1 MSLKPFFAKLNRRDT
16 RLIPRFSPAVKF
28 FIFLFFVITSVFFIG
43 RSLAQTNVLRD
54 NVNAWKTGGNL
65 NTWLGQDSL
74 QINAVGLLDALT
86 DIKNAPADI
95 INGISYGQKL
105 PFWIPGGLLGSA
117 TNTIASLYNPPASG
131 IEYLA
136 QMKDNFLGKPAYA
149 QNGGIGFQG
158 LQPILP
164 IWKAFRNMVYIL
176 SSIVFIIIGVMIML
190 RVKISPQAVI
200 NLQNAIPQLIT
211 ALILVT
217 FSYAIAGLIIDF
229 MYVIQSLVLAL
240 IFSGVGKN
248 LSDNLLNFNIF
259 STDFAALSNF
269 NLGTFFLTATAN
281 ISVKIIILIGVALGA
296 AIGAIVGLVVPVGGQ
311 VIGAGLGAG
320 LGAVLFALIISI
332 ILITTLVKFLF
343 GLVKC
348 YISLIIKIVTG
359 PLEIGM
365 GALPNSKIGFGS
377 WLMDIIANISVFPIS
392 LIFLILFNVIAQSS
406 AGLWTPGII
415 GITGVSGLMPLIIS
429 LGGLMLLPKLP
440 EMIPEFIF
448 KIKPSPWGKAI
459 GEPLAKFGQTVE
471 AGTNQAIHNKL
482 NAAWDTNIKTGTN
495 QDPRSRSGK
504 YLGDIMELLGKAR
517 SH

>member
-259 STDFAALSNF
+259 STDFAA
-269 NLGTFFLTATAN
+269 
-281 ISVKIIILIGVALGA
+281 ALGDYLK
-296 AIGAIVGLVVPVGGQ
+296 VMTQ
-311 VIGAGLGAG
+311 VIQNKRQGVIDKYIGDGIMALWNAPTP
-320 LGAVLFALIISI
+320 LPNHAQIACQAVLDCHTALQELFSSPQWSHRPHFE
-332 ILITTLVKFLF
+332 TL
-343 GLVKC
+343 
-348 YISLIIKIVTG
+348 S
-359 PLEIGM
+359 
-365 GALPNSKIGFGS
+365 
-377 WLMDIIANISVFPIS
+377 
-392 LIFLILFNVIAQSS
+392 
-406 AGLWTPGII
+406 
-415 GITGVSGLMPLIIS
+415 
-429 LGGLMLLPKLP
+429 
-440 EMIPEFIF
+440 
-448 KIKPSPWGKAI
+448 
-459 GEPLAKFGQTVE
+459 
-471 AGTNQAIHNKL
+471 
-482 NAAWDTNIKTGTN
+482 
-495 QDPRSRSGK
+495 
-504 YLGDIMELLGKAR
+504 
-517 SH
+517 